1 MGTWDILRKWPV
13 FANNF
18 HQNNFELYLS
28 VLKKDG
34 NCTSMCGQIR
44 RKELQLFQLTGHNH
58 LLYLSTIQYN
68 TAGQQDGEF
77 FLFIYQ

>member
-44 RKELQLFQLTGHNH
+44 RKELQLF
-58 LLYLSTIQYN
+58 
-68 TAGQQDGEF
+68 
-77 FLFIYQ
+77 

>member
-1 MGTWDILRKWPV
+1 MNYSDSIPTIPLSCYHLQFQDEGSGMGRWVILRKWPV

-18 HQNNFELYLS
+18 NQNNFELYLS

-44 RKELQLFQLTGHNH
+44 RKELQLF
-58 LLYLSTIQYN
+58 
-68 TAGQQDGEF
+68 
-77 FLFIYQ
+77 